1 MGLFRHPESK
11 EHEGS
16 RAISR
21 ALSSDFFAR
30 TGAEKLPVRFFTPP
44 PGYKFNAHFDTE
56 TGEVF
61 FVDGVAWWPDDRIR
75 VYYLHEFCHKFFV
88 PHDARFALLNLAL
101 LHRLDT
107 DAAGTGTAWHLNC
120 FSLYDIH
127 DERDQD
133 DFGQVLKFVA
143 EHAPLLAASDMTPEQ
158 LAGHIENLYSN
169 IPAEIDATKVK
180 RRIQALNE
188 QVTQEREK
196 HFYYALAGVFAGVL
210 TMIIGPLLT

>member
-1 MGLFRHPESK
+1 MGLLRHQESK
-11 EHEGS
+11 EHEGV

-75 VYYLHEFCHKFFV
+75 VYYLHEFCHRFFV
-88 PHDARFALLNLAL
+88 PHDARFALLLLAL
-101 LHRLDT
+101 LHRLDA
-107 DAAGTGTAWHLNC
+107 DAVGTEDAWHLNS
-120 FSLYDIH
+120 FNLYDMH

-133 DFGQVLKFVA
+133 DYGQVLKFVA

-158 LAGHIENLYSN
+158 LAGHVEKLCST
-169 IPAEIDATKVK
+169 IPRELDAGKVK
-180 RRIQALNE
+180 RRIRMLSD

-196 HFYYALAGVFAGVL
+196 HFYFGLAGVFAGVL
-210 TMIIGPLLT
+210 IMALSPLLT